1 MSINIVILNKVDSDI
16 MPLLV
21 TYGVVQYE
29 GFSKPHKRDLVGQSP
44 GRCLLRLLNPSS
56 CAARGLPYE
65 AGLFKTA
72 VPTDR
77 NVGALSLAKQ
87 AFQEPVRGQINQR

>member
-1 MSINIVILNKVDSDI
+1 
-16 MPLLV
+16 MPLLGAA
-21 TYGVVQYE
+21 GVVQDE

-44 GRCLLRLLNPSS
+44 GRGLRRLLNHSS